1 MDLDYFKK
9 TFKLD
14 STSSE
19 PRYKQISNYL
29 KRMIQMG
36 ILKEGDQMI
45 PEVTI
50 CNELNVS
57 RSTVRL
63 AMAEL
68 LDEGLLVRYR
78 GKGSYV
84 ADNRMKRP
92 INYLYNFTES
102 MHDIG
107 AQASSVVLNAEVLS
121 KIPEEVREKLQL
133 PKEQRKV
140 FYLHRIR
147 CGNNE
152 PMLVEHTYIPYY
164 LCNGIESYDFSSIS
178 LYYILDSLYGLEPYH
193 ATETIEA
200 VNMTEDERKI
210 LRCQENIPAFRIK
223 RISHTETGL
232 IYEYTESTSRSDRNV
247 FQLELYKN
255 QTAGKNPVN
264 IQRNFRRD

>member
-19 PRYKQISNYL
+19 PMYKQISNYL

-107 AQASSVVLNAEVLS
+107 AQASSVVLNADT
-121 KIPEEVREKLQL
+121 REKLIRSII
-133 PKEQRKV
+133 KDTRRSQRETSASKRTEKSI
-140 FYLHRIR
+140 L
-147 CGNNE
+147 
-152 PMLVEHTYIPYY
+152 
-164 LCNGIESYDFSSIS
+164 SSQNT
-178 LYYILDSLYGLEPYH
+178 LW
-193 ATETIEA
+193 
-200 VNMTEDERKI
+200 K
-210 LRCQENIPAFRIK
+210 
-223 RISHTETGL
+223 
-232 IYEYTESTSRSDRNV
+232 
-247 FQLELYKN
+247 
-255 QTAGKNPVN
+255 
-264 IQRNFRRD
+264 

>member
-1 MDLDYFKK
+1 M
-9 TFKLD
+9 
-14 STSSE
+14 
-19 PRYKQISNYL
+19 YKQISNYL

-133 PKEQRKV
+133 PKRTEKSI
-140 FYLHRIR
+140 L
-147 CGNNE
+147 
-152 PMLVEHTYIPYY
+152 
-164 LCNGIESYDFSSIS
+164 SSQNT
-178 LYYILDSLYGLEPYH
+178 LW
-193 ATETIEA
+193 
-200 VNMTEDERKI
+200 K
-210 LRCQENIPAFRIK
+210 
-223 RISHTETGL
+223 
-232 IYEYTESTSRSDRNV
+232 
-247 FQLELYKN
+247 
-255 QTAGKNPVN
+255 
-264 IQRNFRRD
+264 

>member
-19 PRYKQISNYL
+19 PMYKQISNYL

-78 GKGSYV
+78 GKV
-84 ADNRMKRP
+84 LCWVDKLRMKRP

-102 MHDIG
+102 MHDIELRHLLI
-107 AQASSVVLNAEVLS
+107 VLNAE
-121 KIPEEVREKLQL
+121 
-133 PKEQRKV
+133 
-140 FYLHRIR
+140 
-147 CGNNE
+147 
-152 PMLVEHTYIPYY
+152 
-164 LCNGIESYDFSSIS
+164 D
-178 LYYILDSLYGLEPYH
+178 
-193 ATETIEA
+193 
-200 VNMTEDERKI
+200 
-210 LRCQENIPAFRIK
+210 IK
-223 RISHTETGL
+223 DTR
-232 IYEYTESTSRSDRNV
+232 RS
-247 FQLELYKN
+247 Q
-255 QTAGKNPVN
+255 
-264 IQRNFRRD
+264 